1 MFAEDF
7 IDLNIIKN
15 EILMKE
21 INPWDK
27 IILVYLGYLGYLNMQ
42 TAYYS
47 YKSIVS
53 HDEMTLMQQFYHCFL
68 LMYCMVNVNQSY
80 KYFLLKTYTISPLIA
95 KKIYAKF
102 NKYFDFFAENADNIG
117 NYMAMSNKMKDVAT
131 NMNDYD
137 IKFNVEI
144 KPKKRYDDSSSEEDN
159 NENEDGNENNNDN
172 ENGGSIN
179 FSHTTNLDELNN
191 FRKYYNINDNLEKM
205 LDDIEKNK
213 VIFEKFRKA
222 NKKEDNNENNS
233 TENNEKED

>member
-53 HDEMTLMQQFYHCFL
+53 HDELTLMQQFYHCFL

-80 KYFLLKTYTISPLIA
+80 KDFLLKTYTISPLIA

-144 KPKKRYDDSSSEEDN
+144 KPKKKYDDSSSDEDIDESRDDDN
-159 NENEDGNENNNDN
+159 ND
-172 ENGGSIN
+172 SIN
-179 FSHTTNLDELNN
+179 FTHTTNLDELNN
-191 FRKYYNINDNLEKM
+191 FREYYNINDNLEKM

-222 NKKEDNNENNS
+222 NNNNESND
-233 TENNEKED
+233 KESN